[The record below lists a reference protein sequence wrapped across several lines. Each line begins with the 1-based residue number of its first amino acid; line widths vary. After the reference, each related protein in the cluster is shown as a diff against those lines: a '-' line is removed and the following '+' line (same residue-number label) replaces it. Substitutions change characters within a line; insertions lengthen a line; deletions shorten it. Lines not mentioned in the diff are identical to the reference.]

1 MSTRLTQWA
10 SATQIAQAVGDLR
23 AVADHIEANGW
34 LQQAYSDHTGRCC
47 AAGAM
52 NKLCTDD
59 ARSFDSRSAIAFG
72 VFYRLTG
79 KDIATFNDAPGR
91 TQAQVLDKLRKV
103 ADQAQAQLVR
113 ETTEFL
119 P

>member
-1 MSTRLTQWA
+1 MSTRLTIWA
-10 SATQIAQAVGDLR
+10 PATQIAQAIDDLR
-23 AVADHIEANGW
+23 AVADHIETNGW
-34 LQQAYSDHTGRCC
+34 LQYAYADHTGRCC

-59 ARSFDSRSAIAFG
+59 PWSFDSRSAIAFG
-72 VFYRLTG
+72 VFYRISG
-79 KDIATFNDAPGR
+79 EDIATFNDAIGR
-91 TQAQVLDKLRKV
+91 TKQQVLDKLRKV
-103 ADQAQAQLVR
+103 ADEAQAQLVR